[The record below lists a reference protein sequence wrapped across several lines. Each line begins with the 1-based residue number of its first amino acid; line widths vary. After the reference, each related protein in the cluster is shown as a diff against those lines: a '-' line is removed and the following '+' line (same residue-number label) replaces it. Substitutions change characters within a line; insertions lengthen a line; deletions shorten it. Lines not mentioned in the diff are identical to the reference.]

1 MKVLVI
7 AQVAHAINAAYCLS
21 LGDAS
26 IPAWDEAGEQHQGSL
41 VAGVEMHLANPD
53 ATPEQ
58 SHESWLAQKL
68 AEGWAHGEV
77 KDAEK
82 KLHPCCL
89 PFDQLSPE
97 QKAKDYLFRGVVHA
111 LKDLPDADDV
121 DAAVAAAVA
130 EVLAKKP
137 AGKAAAVAGSAPVLV
152 VGGHIP
158 VQYIGRKEAYTDHLY
173 GTGLSF
179 EKDQVRG
186 LPTEVARKFLRHADM
201 FKEAGEGAVVTEPAK
216 PLDQDDT
223 AKTLDEAAKRQKED
237 QDKENALIDL
247 KQHVSNMTKNAL
259 CEYAMTNYRQ
269 KLDSRA
275 SVADLR
281 QQVTGMIDQYGA
293 V

>member
-1 MKVLVI
+1 MNELAI
-7 AQVAHAINAAYCLS
+7 ARVAHLINAAYCLS

-26 IPAWDEAGEQHQGSL
+26 QVAWEDAPEWQQQSSI
-41 VAGVEMHLANPD
+41 AGVKMHLDNPD

-68 AEGWAHGEV
+68 ADGWAYGDV

-82 KLHPCCL
+82 KLHPCCRPYAEL
-89 PFDQLSPE
+89 PPE

-111 LKDLPDADDV
+111 LKDLPDADDL
-121 DAAVAAAVA
+121 DAVVAAAVA
-130 EVLAKKP
+130 EALAKKP

-173 GTGLSF
+173 GTGLAF

-201 FKEAGEGAVVTEPAK
+201 FKEAGEGAVVTEPVK

-223 AKTLDEAAKRQKED
+223 AKALDEAAKRQRED

-281 QQVTGMIDQYGA
+281 QQVTGMIDQFGA

>member
-41 VAGVEMHLANPD
+41 VAGVEMHLTNPD

-68 AEGWAHGEV
+68 AEGWAYGEV
-77 KDAEK
+77 KDAEN
-82 KLHPCCL
+82 KLHPCCRPYAEL
-89 PFDQLSPE
+89 PPE
-97 QKAKDYLFRGVVHA
+97 QKTKDYLFRGVVHA
-111 LKDLPDADDV
+111 LKELPDADDV

-130 EVLAKKP
+130 EALAKKP
-137 AGKAAAVAGSAPVLV
+137 AGKTAAVASIAPVLV

-201 FKEAGEGAVVTEPAK
+201 FKEAGEGAVVTEPVK

-223 AKTLDEAAKRQKED
+223 SKTLDEAAKRQRED

-281 QQVTGMIDQYGA
+281 QQVTGMIDQFGA